1 MMSDTNHKQSFQ
13 RMTPELLELRL
24 NEYLIKE
31 QKYEDYWKQLK
42 GRFEKWLFE
51 IQHLKTGNAIGQLC
65 SEWVLK

>member
-42 GRFEKWLFE
+42 GRFEK
-51 IQHLKTGNAIGQLC
+51 
-65 SEWVLK
+65 